1 MKAHWNPTG
10 NVRLFYDKC
19 KYKLRLQ
26 KRTNKK
32 KKEKKFLCFLL
43 VNLQYT
49 DLTGTTQMLQLNIS
63 FRVLL
68 DWTAG
73 YRPEM

>member
-1 MKAHWNPTG
+1 MAGFFN
-10 NVRLFYDKC
+10 NKC

-26 KRTNKK
+26 KR
-32 KKEKKFLCFLL
+32 KEKKFLCFLL

-63 FRVLL
+63 FSVLL

-73 YRPEM
+73 DRPEM